1 MGMSHQSIFLKAE
14 WRKLIMANYQVDP
27 AILQPYVPAGT
38 TLDLWQDRCY
48 ISLVGFLFRKVR
60 VKGIPIPFHT
70 RFPEINLRF
79 YVKQEKDD
87 TIKRGVVFISE
98 IVPKPAISFV
108 ANHLYQEK
116 YSTLPMQYD
125 WKILPDEQQVVYQCK
140 NRGRWKSLE
149 VIANKEATALQPG
162 SEEAFITE
170 HYWGFAAGKRGTT
183 AYQVVHPQWDIAA
196 VQSSSISNGFSELYD
211 PAFRFLDS
219 EKPVSVFLAEGSAIQ
234 ICSGQRFAY
243 R

>member
-1 MGMSHQSIFLKAE
+1 MSHQSIFLRAE
-14 WRKLIMANYQVDP
+14 WRKLIMANFQVDP
-27 AILQPYVPAGT
+27 AFLQPYVPAGT

-60 VKGIPIPFHT
+60 VKGIAIPFHT

-79 YVKQEKDD
+79 YVKQEVDGV
-87 TIKRGVVFISE
+87 IRRGVVFISE

-108 ANHLYQEK
+108 ANQLYQEK
-116 YSTLPMQYD
+116 YRTLPMQYD
-125 WKILPDEQQVVYQCK
+125 WKIHSNEQEVVYQCK
-140 NRGRWKSLE
+140 NKGRWNRLE
-149 VIANKEATALQPG
+149 VIAGKDATALKSG

-183 AYQVVHPQWDIAA
+183 AYQVMHPQWDIAA
-196 VQSSSISNGFSELYD
+196 VQSSSISKDFFGIYD

-234 ICSGQRFAY
+234 VYSGQRFEY
-243 R
+243 S